1 MLNIDMTEIRF
12 KDFIPNAL
20 KTWRRQPFVMILYQA
35 FSCVLRRILFSAIP
49 KCLILKLRRM
59 KPLFNPYSF

>member
-49 KCLILKLRRM
+49 EV
-59 KPLFNPYSF
+59 FNS